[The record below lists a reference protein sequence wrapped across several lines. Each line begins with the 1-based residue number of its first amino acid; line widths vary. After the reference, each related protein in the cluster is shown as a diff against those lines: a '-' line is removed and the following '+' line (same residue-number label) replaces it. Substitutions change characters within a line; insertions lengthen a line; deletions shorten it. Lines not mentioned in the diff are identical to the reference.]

1 MLPSEN
7 HTWQAGK
14 NKLAKLRLIVAGE
27 IIELNCV
34 FSLAMFD
41 YHRICVCVH
50 LYADV
55 YIHMKF
61 HDTKYIYIYIY
72 IYYVY
77 IYNHICIY
85 YTQGCIVPWHFFWEI
100 SPCKAPWIGCTTA
113 EPSQNQLLC

>member
-1 MLPSEN
+1 MLHSEN

-27 IIELNCV
+27 IIELNRV

-61 HDTKYIYIYIY
+61 HDCKYIYIYIMY
-72 IYYVY
+72 TFIIIYVY
-77 IYNHICIY
+77 IIHR
-85 YTQGCIVPWHFFWEI
+85 V
-100 SPCKAPWIGCTTA
+100 A
-113 EPSQNQLLC
+113 